1 MALRKSLNA
10 PTLAWFPY
18 HPQKSKGLLMVSL
31 FSFVA
36 LVGPLSPEHQVC
48 RGTQSLK
55 QDPGITLASDLQG
68 GDKARE
74 LARGSYSSLICL

>member
-1 MALRKSLNA
+1 
-10 PTLAWFPY
+10 
-18 HPQKSKGLLMVSL
+18 MVSL

-36 LVGPLSPEHQVC
+36 LVGPLSLEHQVC

-55 QDPGITLASDLQG
+55 QDPGVTPASDLQG

-74 LARGSYSSLICL
+74 LARGSCSSLICL